1 MLVSELTLHL
11 VDSFSQFVQLIS
23 DSLGQI
29 LIDLIVEVLLNF
41 IQFIKPKLLT
51 NFKESLHIHG
61 IFLFTQIQTIQLRYN
76 AVWYKTKSRYY
87 K

>member
-29 LIDLIVEVLLNF
+29 LIDLIVEVLLDF
-41 IQFIKPKLLT
+41 IQFIEPKLLT
-51 NFKESLHIHG
+51 NFKKSLHIHG
-61 IFLFTQIQTIQLRYN
+61 LFLFTQIQTIQLRYN